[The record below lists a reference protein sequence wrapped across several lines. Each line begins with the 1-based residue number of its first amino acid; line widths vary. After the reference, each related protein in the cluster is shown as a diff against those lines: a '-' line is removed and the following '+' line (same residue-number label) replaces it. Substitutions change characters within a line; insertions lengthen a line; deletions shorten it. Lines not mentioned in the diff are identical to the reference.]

1 MFTSATVI
9 VREGQISSRFMN
21 SHLLSFVRQCT
32 QTGSSIYLRFDESDK
47 ETESASASRYR
58 LLSVVWRHRHGNHLT
73 RILFFIIIYS
83 STVSKNFFKGNFGFR
98 FVSAFQM
105 KKTNKTNNLFAK
117 RHETI
122 NGEFEIIA
130 GLWRTKETRTDII
143 QCRRGNTTLAFYC
156 RCWIDNFLPRRTP
169 SCLRFTLESS
179 SPVSI

>member
-1 MFTSATVI
+1 
-9 VREGQISSRFMN
+9 MN

-73 RILFFIIIYS
+73 RILFFIIIYR
-83 STVSKNFFKGNFGFR
+83 STLVQSLKTFSRAISASALSLPFKW
-98 FVSAFQM
+98 